1 MRYFLALS
9 LLAASACSVA
19 TPLFQTLVWNPNY
32 CTSCYINGQPQPAA
46 QPYAMSGTGPGGYPS
61 LQQELDAQQIESA
74 IRADQI
80 RQDHQ
85 EWLRRYA
92 NTPTLPE

>member
-1 MRYFLALS
+1 MRYLLTLVVLS
-9 LLAASACSVA
+9 TAACSVA

-32 CTSCYINGQPQPAA
+32 CTSCYINGTPQPAAA

-61 LQQELDAQQIESA
+61 LQQELDAQQTESA

-80 RQDHQ
+80 RQDNAAWRARWAGQ
-85 EWLRRYA
+85 S
-92 NTPTLPE
+92 PTE